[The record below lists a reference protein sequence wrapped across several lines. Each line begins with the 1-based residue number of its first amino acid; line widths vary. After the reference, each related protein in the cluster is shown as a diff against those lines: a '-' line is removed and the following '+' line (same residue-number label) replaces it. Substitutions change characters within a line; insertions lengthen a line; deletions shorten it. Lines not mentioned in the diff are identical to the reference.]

1 MSDDSRRNDLLDEE
15 IEDPPHIM
23 VVDDDE
29 RLRTLLQRYLK
40 QNGFRVTTAG
50 DAVQAQARMTGLEF
64 DLLVLDVMMPGIS
77 GVELTKI
84 LRAKAS
90 RVPILMLTAR
100 AEVDD
105 RLEGLEAGVD
115 DYLTKANFDPR
126 ELVLRV
132 RSILRR
138 TQPQPKKAELHMGPF
153 RFSPD
158 RGELTHEGKPV
169 RLTSSE
175 VTLLKLLAGSLGKPL
190 SRLELT
196 ELTGAGLERSIDVQ
210 VNRLRRKIE
219 ADPKMPIYLQTV
231 RGVGYVLV
239 PD

>member
-1 MSDDSRRNDLLDEE
+1 MSDKSEQGVVLDEE
-15 IEDPPHIM
+15 AEERPHIM
-23 VVDDDE
+23 VVDDDQ

-40 QNGFRVTTAG
+40 QYGFRVTTAG
-50 DAVQAQARMTGLEF
+50 DAAQAQARMVGLEF

-77 GVELTKI
+77 GIELAKI

-90 RVPILMLTAR
+90 RIPILMLTAR
-100 AEVDD
+100 GESSD
-105 RLEGLEAGVD
+105 RIEGLEAGVD
-115 DYLTKANFDPR
+115 DYLTKPYEPR
-126 ELVLRV
+126 ELVLRI

-138 TQPQPKKAELHMGPF
+138 TQPAPRKSELRMGPF
-153 RFSPD
+153 RFSSD
-158 RGELTHEGKPV
+158 RGELTREGKPV

-175 VTLLKLLAGSLGKPL
+175 VTLLKLLAGSIGKPL

-231 RGVGYVLV
+231 RGIGYVLV

>member
-1 MSDDSRRNDLLDEE
+1 MSDGLQEENVMTDEDAE
-15 IEDPPHIM
+15 EFPHIL

-29 RLRTLLQRYLK
+29 RLRSLLRRFLK

-50 DAVQAQARMTGLEF
+50 DAAQAQARMIGLEF

-77 GVELTKI
+77 GIELAKI
-84 LRAKAS
+84 LRGKAS
-90 RVPILMLTAR
+90 RIPILMLTAR
-100 AEVDD
+100 GESRD
-105 RLEGLEAGVD
+105 RIEGLESGVD
-115 DYLTKANFDPR
+115 DYLTKPYEPR
-126 ELVLRV
+126 ELVLRIQ
-132 RSILRR
+132 SILRR
-138 TQPQPKKAELHMGPF
+138 AQPAPKKTELRMGPF

-175 VTLLKLLAGSLGKPL
+175 ATLLKLLAASVGKPL

-231 RGVGYVLV
+231 RGIGYVLV

>member
-1 MSDDSRRNDLLDEE
+1 MSEKTETALLD
-15 IEDPPHIM
+15 DAPDDLPHIL
-23 VVDDDE
+23 VVDDDS

-50 DAVQAQARMTGLEF
+50 DAQQAQARMIGLDF

-77 GVELTKI
+77 GIELAKI
-84 LRAKAS
+84 LRDKAS
-90 RVPILMLTAR
+90 RIPILMLTAR
-100 AEVDD
+100 AEAED
-105 RLEGLEAGVD
+105 RIAGLETGAD
-115 DYLTKANFDPR
+115 DYLTKPYEPR
-126 ELVLRV
+126 ELVLRI

-138 TQPQPKKAELHMGPF
+138 AQPTTKKSELRMGPF

-158 RGELTHEGKPV
+158 RGELTREGKPV

-175 VTLLKLLAGSLGKPL
+175 VTLLKLLAANLGKPL

-231 RGVGYVLV
+231 RGIGYVLV

>member
-1 MSDDSRRNDLLDEE
+1 MNDKTEAGALLDEE
-15 IEDPPHIM
+15 AENLPHIL
-23 VVDDDE
+23 VVDDDA

-50 DAVQAQARMTGLEF
+50 DAAQAQARMVGLAF

-77 GVELTKI
+77 GTEFARI
-84 LRAKAS
+84 LRGKAS
-90 RVPILMLTAR
+90 RIPILMLTAR
-100 AEVDD
+100 AEAED
-105 RLEGLEAGVD
+105 RIAGLETGVD
-115 DYLTKANFDPR
+115 DYLTKPYEPR
-126 ELVLRV
+126 ELVLRI

-138 TQPQPKKAELHMGPF
+138 AQPAPKKAELRMGPF

-158 RGELTHEGKPV
+158 RGELTREGKPV

-175 VTLLKLLAGSLGKPL
+175 VTLLKLLAASIGKPL

-231 RGVGYVLV
+231 RGIGYVLV

>member
-1 MSDDSRRNDLLDEE
+1 MSNKSQQGVLLDEE
-15 IEDPPHIM
+15 LEDPPHIL

-29 RLRTLLQRYLK
+29 RIRTLVQRFLK

-50 DAVQAQARMTGLEF
+50 DAVQAQARMVGLEF
-64 DLLVLDVMMPGIS
+64 DLLVLDVMMPGLS
-77 GVELTKI
+77 GIELAKI
-84 LRAKAS
+84 LRAKAL
-90 RVPILMLTAR
+90 RIPILMLTAR
-100 AEVDD
+100 AEGDD
-105 RLEGLEAGVD
+105 RIEGFEAGVD
-115 DYLTKANFDPR
+115 DYLAKPYEPR
-126 ELVLRV
+126 ELVLRI

-138 TQPQPKKAELHMGPF
+138 TQPPPKSAELRMGPF

-158 RGELTHEGKPV
+158 RGELTCEGKPV

-175 VTLLKLLAGSLGKPL
+175 VTLLKLLAGSIGKPL
-190 SRLELT
+190 SRLALT

>member
-1 MSDDSRRNDLLDEE
+1 MSNKSETEALLEDKAEDL
-15 IEDPPHIM
+15 PHIL
-23 VVDDDE
+23 VVDDDA

-50 DAVQAQARMTGLEF
+50 DAAQAQARMIGLEF

-77 GVELTKI
+77 GVEFAKI
-84 LRAKAS
+84 LRQKTS
-90 RVPILMLTAR
+90 RIPILMLTAR
-100 AEVDD
+100 AESDD
-105 RLEGLEAGVD
+105 RIAGLETGVD
-115 DYLTKANFDPR
+115 DYLTKPYEPR
-126 ELVLRV
+126 ELVLRI

-138 TQPQPKKAELHMGPF
+138 AQPPAKKTELRMGPF
-153 RFSPD
+153 RFSPE
-158 RGELTHEGKPV
+158 RGELTREGKPI

-175 VTLLKLLAGSLGKPL
+175 VTLLKLLAASLGKPL

-231 RGVGYVLV
+231 RGIGYVLV

>member
-1 MSDDSRRNDLLDEE
+1 MSKTEGSALLEEEAEDL
-15 IEDPPHIM
+15 PHIL
-23 VVDDDE
+23 VVDDDA
-29 RLRTLLQRYLK
+29 RLRSLLQRYLK

-50 DAVQAQARMTGLEF
+50 DATQAQARMAGLEF

-77 GVELTKI
+77 GIELAKI
-84 LRAKAS
+84 LRGKAS
-90 RVPILMLTAR
+90 PVPILMLTAR
-100 AEVDD
+100 AEAGD
-105 RLEGLEAGVD
+105 RIAGLETGVD
-115 DYLTKANFDPR
+115 DYLTKPYEPR
-126 ELVLRV
+126 ELVLRI

-138 TQPQPKKAELHMGPF
+138 AQPATKKTELRMGPF

-158 RGELTHEGKPV
+158 RGELTREGKPV

-175 VTLLKLLAGSLGKPL
+175 VTLLKILAGSIGKPL

-196 ELTGAGLERSIDVQ
+196 ELTGAGLERSVDVQ

>member
-1 MSDDSRRNDLLDEE
+1 MSERSEAGALLEDDKAEE
-15 IEDPPHIM
+15 LPHIL
-23 VVDDDE
+23 VVDDDA

-50 DAVQAQARMTGLEF
+50 DAAQAQARMIGLEF

-77 GVELTKI
+77 GIELAKI
-84 LRAKAS
+84 LRGKAS
-90 RVPILMLTAR
+90 RIPILMLTAR
-100 AEVDD
+100 AEAED
-105 RLEGLEAGVD
+105 RIAGLETGVD
-115 DYLTKANFDPR
+115 DYLTKPYEPR
-126 ELVLRV
+126 ELVLRI

-138 TQPQPKKAELHMGPF
+138 ARPAPKKAELRMGPF

-158 RGELTHEGKPV
+158 RGELTREGKPV

-175 VTLLKLLAGSLGKPL
+175 VTLLKILAASIGKPL

-231 RGVGYVLV
+231 RGIGYVLV